1 MPREIWKLCLATLT
15 TYHLPLL
22 KLYLIAGEASG
33 DLHGSNLI
41 KALRLQQPDVQCRV
55 WGGDLMQAA
64 GGDLVKH
71 YRDLA
76 FMGFVEVL
84 KNLRTILGNL
94 AFCKRDI
101 LEYRPDALVLIDYP
115 GFNLRMAQ
123 WAKQQGIRVI
133 YYISP
138 QIWAWHQSRVHAIR
152 RDVDQMLVILPFE
165 QDFFKKHGVEV
176 EFVGHP
182 LLDAVDGGG
191 WRVEGNVSSI
201 LHSPSSI
208 PVVAL
213 LPGSR
218 RQEVQRILPV
228 MLSVVPFFPDLQFVV
243 AGASSLP
250 EEYYRPFL
258 EKYPNVQW
266 VQGKTYDLLRQAQVA
281 LVKSGTS
288 TLETALFGVP
298 QVVCYAGSPISF
310 AIAKR
315 VVQVKYISLVN
326 LILDRPL
333 VQELIQDELN
343 TANLRAAL
351 AEILTAT
358 GAEKI
363 REGYNELRR
372 RLGDGGASERAAQT
386 ILASANTD
394 HIDHIPPQPVPIHRD

>member
-1 MPREIWKLCLATLT
+1 MGRPKSSTLYIHNT
-15 TYHLPLL
+15 L

-41 KALRLQQPDVQCRV
+41 KALREQQPDVQCRV

-64 GGDLVKH
+64 GGELVKH

-76 FMGFVEVL
+76 FMGFIEVL

-101 LEYRPDALVLIDYP
+101 LEYRPDVLVLIDYP
-115 GFNLRMAQ
+115 GFNLRIAR
-123 WAKQQGIRVI
+123 WAKQQGIRVV

-138 QIWAWHQSRVHAIR
+138 QIWAWHQSRVHDIR

-182 LLDAVDGGG
+182 LLDAL
-191 WRVEGNVSSI
+191 SSKFEVR
-201 LHSPSSI
+201 SSKPRQTSNFKRQTSNSELQTSNLI
-208 PVVAL
+208 AL

-228 MLSVVPFFPDLQFVV
+228 MLSVVPFFPDFQFVV

-250 EEYYRPFL
+250 AEYYRPFL

-266 VQGKTYDLLRQAQVA
+266 VQDATYDLLRQAQVA

-298 QVVCYAGSPISF
+298 QVVCYAGNPVSY

-333 VQELIQDELN
+333 VRELIQDELN
-343 TANLRAAL
+343 TANLQAAL
-351 AEILTAT
+351 TEILTAS

-363 REGYNELRR
+363 REGYNELRHC
-372 RLGDGGASERAAQT
+372 LGDGGASERAARA
-386 ILASANTD
+386 ILDSVNSVQ
-394 HIDHIPPQPVPIHRD
+394 H